1 MLRGPPERQAARRGD
16 ETGRWRTALSV
27 APRAQRGSAQNEPV
41 REELDPFVAVYTQ
54 HLRAVS
60 AYLARRV
67 DRSAVDDLA
76 ADVFAIAWKKRDR
89 VTPGEELPWLYR
101 IASFVVANHRRQLAS
116 RTSILARITVQDSAP
131 SAEDIVIA
139 DRALAEAW
147 RALSA
152 RDREVLALGV
162 VEGLGAGEI
171 ATALGIS
178 ANAASIRLHRA
189 RARLAEL
196 LQKNS
201 DDA

>member
-1 MLRGPPERQAARRGD
+1 VRAGEESRRGI
-16 ETGRWRTALSV
+16 TALPVTCSARV
-27 APRAQRGSAQNEPV
+27 ARGGEAPRRHNEPV
-41 REELDPFVAVYTQ
+41 RDELDPFVAVYTQ

-67 DRSAVDDLA
+67 DRNAVDDLA
-76 ADVFAIAWKKRDR
+76 ADVFAIAWKKRST

-131 SAEDIVIA
+131 SAEDIVVA

-189 RARLAEL
+189 RTRLTEL

-201 DDA
+201 DDS